1 MRIRIAANA
10 FDPHG
15 EACAFAAGRTDIG
28 AMVTFV
34 GYCRDTTTG
43 HAVTALHLEQY
54 PGFTEQEI
62 ARFSQAI
69 CEQYDVTDALI
80 VHRVGT
86 MRPGEPIV
94 LVAVL
99 ATHRVAAFEASQLLM
114 DYLKTEAPLWKKES
128 GPHGD
133 RWIEPGIT
141 DLERRD
147 LAERKRA

>member
-1 MRIRIAANA
+1 MQIRIAANV

-15 EACAFAAGRTDIG
+15 EASAFVAGRTDIG

-34 GYCRDTTTG
+34 GYCRDATAG

-62 ARFSQAI
+62 ARFSQTI
-69 CEQYDVTDALI
+69 CQQHDVTDALI

-99 ATHRVAAFEASQLLM
+99 ATHRTAAFEASQLLM
-114 DYLKTEAPLWKKES
+114 DYLKTDAPLWKKES
-128 GPHGD
+128 GPQGD
-133 RWIEPGIT
+133 RWIEPSIT